1 MMQSVSNK
9 REQQSQ
15 MRRERILLAAREIF
29 PLHGYHRSSIAK
41 IARQAGVSAG
51 LIYRFFDSKQGL
63 YEAVLE
69 QELRSWLEQTST
81 QAACLGDP
89 LQEMEN
95 MFTEVFDIVRKNP
108 ILEFFISGSR
118 GDLEQY
124 LPIFRR
130 AYKLWRKRFIDLLE
144 IGIGSGEFRRD
155 LDVQRTADV
164 IHSLLLTYLDRAF
177 NNHTW
182 GYPKRKLELGRDL
195 DEKLVASV
203 GDFIRNAIK
212 I

>member
-1 MMQSVSNK
+1 MQSVNNK

-29 PLHGYHRSSIAK
+29 PLHGYHGSSIAK
-41 IARQAGVSAG
+41 IARQAEVSAG

-63 YEAVLE
+63 YGAVLE
-69 QELRSWLEQTST
+69 QELLSWLERTSE
-81 QAACLGDP
+81 QAACPGDP

-95 MFTEVFDIVRKNP
+95 LFTEVFGIVMNNP

-118 GDLEQY
+118 SDLEQY

-130 AYKLWRKRFIDLLE
+130 LYKRWRKRFIDLLE
-144 IGIGSGEFRRD
+144 TGVGSGEFRCD
-155 LDVQRTADV
+155 LDVHRTADV

-182 GYPKRKLELGRDL
+182 GYPKRKLELGKDL
-195 DEKLVASV
+195 DKKLVASV

-212 I
+212 V

>member
-15 MRRERILLAAREIF
+15 IRRERILLAAREIF

-69 QELRSWLEQTST
+69 QELRSWLEQTSA

-95 MFTEVFDIVRKNP
+95 MFTEVFEIARNNP
-108 ILEFFISGSR
+108 ILESFLGGKRIN
-118 GDLEQY
+118 LEQY

-130 AYKLWRKRFIDLLE
+130 IYKRWRKRFIDLLE
-144 IGIGSGEFRRD
+144 TGIGSGEFRCD
-155 LDVQRTADV
+155 LDVHRTADV
-164 IHSLLLTYLDRAF
+164 IHSLLMTYLNRAY
-177 NNHTW
+177 NNHTL
-182 GYPKRKLELGRDL
+182 GYPRRKLELGRDL
-195 DEKLVASV
+195 DEKLVASI
-203 GDFIRNAIK
+203 GDFIRHAIK
-212 I
+212 G